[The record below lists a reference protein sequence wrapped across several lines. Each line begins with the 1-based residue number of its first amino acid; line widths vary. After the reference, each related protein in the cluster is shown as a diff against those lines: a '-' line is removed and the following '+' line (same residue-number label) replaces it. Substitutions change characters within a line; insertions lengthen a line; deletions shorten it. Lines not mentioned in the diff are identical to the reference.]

1 VTISTRINPSFKII
15 NEIVSENIT
24 KSIPG
29 TLNLSWPNLYFF
41 SLKCEEKLIF
51 WDGNNSRLNCIFGT
65 LPFKIV
71 VLAY

>member
-24 KSIPG
+24 KSILG

-51 WDGNNSRLNCIFGT
+51 
-65 LPFKIV
+65 
-71 VLAY
+71 